1 MTDLGAKKDRAAAA
15 GTESKQAEP
24 KFTRQQVLE
33 SARYKGRRD
42 LVSALL
48 DGSRRYTV
56 AEVDRM
62 VDQFMKGKVR

>member
-1 MTDLGAKKDRAAAA
+1 MA
-15 GTESKQAEP
+15 GTKNERAEP
-24 KFTRQQVLE
+24 KYTRQQVLE

-48 DGSRRYTV
+48 EDGRRYTI

>member
-1 MTDLGAKKDRAAAA
+1 M
-15 GTESKQAEP
+15 
-24 KFTRQQVLE
+24 LE

-48 DGSRRYTV
+48 DGSRRYTI

>member
-1 MTDLGAKKDRAAAA
+1 MTDLGAKKDRAAA
-15 GTESKQAEP
+15 GTESERAEP
-24 KFTRQQVLE
+24 KHTKQQVLA
-33 SARYKGRRD
+33 SARYKDRRD

-48 DGSRRYTV
+48 EDGRRYTV